1 MAGVSVY
8 VAFQQQIKTLCL
20 NDFPCGT
27 GSWNRSRFVAHVV
40 KKSKLL
46 KYQGEKEE
54 EQEIGAEEEELR
66 ALLEFLSY
74 EHSPWTSRNLSPEN
88 RYLRKLSVYSPTPVD
103 ENLLCFNLKALRLVD
118 KQISKVDKDLL
129 RFQNIEGL
137 TLSANRITT
146 IDSAN
151 LPRKLKILELCTNRI
166 SSLKDLCNDPPPEL
180 QHLGLSYNKLFFH
193 SEYKYISDNYWPN
206 LISLDLS
213 FNDFVDLMDIVAHI
227 ALLPKLKNLIL
238 QGNPFAFL
246 PNYRGFVIDSLPNLT
261 ALDDVLISSDERH
274 TFKLMSKYEEFN
286 NNVAR
291 VTIKIGNVTGI
302 PNPVDPLEEL
312 PEFPIIKRNYFVT
325 YEFLEDQQDFT
336 KLNIKDTRKGK
347 RTSQITISSSE
358 ISSTTDSYKAQI
370 GLSPEPVVSTKS
382 LPALEFSTVTLPV
395 PGGGVR
401 HLPKYQRD
409 IKSLPTQW
417 QQVQSVIIHQVSKKP
432 WADPIMCHYTLH
444 YSVTDLSALKKLLL
458 KGLIINVIEEKILS
472 WPVELPDFLDASEK
486 EKGKGKDRDSAKGGK
501 NSGKEPKRQGSAK
514 DQKAKGSAKDKKG
527 RDSTKDKKGKDSA
540 KDLKKIPTVFQSDAP
555 TERVLGTYCV
565 DLNSMFT
572 GGPAFKMF
580 CDLGIPEK
588 ESKPKPPTP
597 DIKETKK
604 RKNAKKKDE
613 KSSKAGKGSA
623 TKPKHKLDKLDLKK
637 GKKKSDSVILE
648 EVPPKHLFVEFKI
661 QFQRWFSTAEAWK
674 GINIKD
680 STVVFLKL

>member
-1 MAGVSVY
+1 M
-8 VAFQQQIKTLCL
+8 
-20 NDFPCGT
+20 
-27 GSWNRSRFVAHVV
+27 
-40 KKSKLL
+40 
-46 KYQGEKEE
+46 
-54 EQEIGAEEEELR
+54 GAEEEELR
-66 ALLEFLSY
+66 ALLEYLSY

-88 RYLRKLSVYSPTPVD
+88 RYLRKLSVYSPTPVN

-129 RFQNIEGL
+129 MFENIEGL

-151 LPRKLKILELCTNRI
+151 LPRKLKILELCTNKI

-193 SEYKYISDNYWPN
+193 SEYKYISDKYWPN
-206 LISLDLS
+206 LLSLDLS

-274 TFKLMSKYEEFN
+274 GFKLMSKYEEFN

-312 PEFPIIKRNYFVT
+312 PEFPMIKRNYFVT
-325 YEFLEDQQDFT
+325 YEFLEELQDFT
-336 KLNIKDTRKGK
+336 KLNMKDKRKGK
-347 RTSQITISSSE
+347 RYSQITTSSSE
-358 ISSTTDSYKAQI
+358 ISSTADSYKAQI
-370 GLSPEPVVSTKS
+370 GFSPEPVASTKS
-382 LPALEFSTVTLPV
+382 LPVLEFSTITLPV
-395 PGGGVR
+395 PGSAVR
-401 HLPKYQRD
+401 HLPTFERN
-409 IKSLPTQW
+409 IKSLPAQW
-417 QQVQSVIIHQVSKKP
+417 QQVQNVVIHQVPKKP
-432 WADPIMCHYTLH
+432 WADPLMCHYTLH
-444 YSVTDLSALKKLLL
+444 YSVTDLSALKNLLL

-472 WPVELPDFLDASEK
+472 WPAEPPDFPDAS
-486 EKGKGKDRDSAKGGK
+486 EKGKGKGKGRDSAKGGK

-514 DQKAKGSAKDKKG
+514 DQKAKDSAKDKKG
-527 RDSTKDKKGKDSA
+527 RDSA
-540 KDLKKIPTVFQSDAP
+540 KDLRKIPTVFQSDAP
-555 TERVLGTYCV
+555 IERVLGTYCV

-572 GGPAFKMF
+572 GGPTFKML
-580 CDLGIPEK
+580 CDLGIPVK
-588 ESKPKPPTP
+588 ESIPKPPTP

-604 RKNAKKKDE
+604 IKNAKKKDE
-613 KSSKAGKGSA
+613 KSSKAGKDSA
-623 TKPKHKLDKLDLKK
+623 TKPKHKLDKSAHKK

-648 EVPPKHLFVEFKI
+648 EVPPKHLFIDFKI

-674 GINIKD
+674 EINIKD